1 MSKDTLTSQQKLDEA
16 NSRYKSTQ
24 ASYNV
29 KLLLRDQVI
38 LEHLLRARVFA
49 VGIEEICFRALHRR
63 DFLWI
68 GRRRRIVWAD
78 TELSPY
84 LPYLSALTVDLE
96 LQLLRIQNDERLLFL
111 DCITDV

>member
-1 MSKDTLTSQQKLDEA
+1 M
-16 NSRYKSTQ
+16 
-24 ASYNV
+24 
-29 KLLLRDQVI
+29 I
-38 LEHLLRARVFA
+38 LEHLLCARIFA

-68 GRRRRIVWAD
+68 GRRRIVWAD

-111 DCITDV
+111 DCITDVREHFRDTALHLRTKDAFFQGE